1 MSQRNEFVAVAQKE
15 VGTIEGP
22 KDNETKYG
30 AFTKADGTI
39 KLLQKQ
45 GRFDEANKLKE
56 KYPYDLA
63 VLKNID
69 AEIKKIDKA
78 IISITNAKFEQL
90 EINREDFNKLSKRQQ
105 DDVLLT
111 VRQSKYQEIQAYF
124 GELPRGFHDPLHHQ
138 SRLSVYA
145 VRPRALS
152 YYNE

>member
-1 MSQRNEFVAVAQKE
+1 LITQSV
-15 VGTIEGP
+15 
-22 KDNETKYG
+22 
-30 AFTKADGTI
+30 I
-39 KLLQKQ
+39 KLWKHYHLVILEKW
-45 GRFDEANKLKE
+45 KE

-111 VRQSKYQEIQAYF
+111 VRQSKYQEIRNLRRMQILLTAAGLNAINIKVAIPEIKQLY
-124 GELPRGFHDPLHHQ
+124 
-138 SRLSVYA
+138 
-145 VRPRALS
+145 
-152 YYNE
+152 